1 MPDRVKESNMSTTLS
16 AALHINPEIR
26 SLYEISLIPP
36 SIGPQ
41 EYFQN
46 VMTILSRV
54 FPVHYAALL
63 LKESEKKDVFHLEA
77 LFGMKREDHPHQGP
91 VGHGSMAEAIHSKKG
106 AVIQKI
112 LQEPFYETLVKK
124 SGYADK
130 IKPPLLCIPLLDG
143 ENPMGV
149 MTINAL
155 YEYRN
160 DFTKD
165 FHFLSILG
173 ALICPAIQR
182 GIHKKMETK
191 EKPQEARLKTA
202 SLEEILEERLTE
214 LLNKIDPY
222 VESKSRTGL
231 LADLVGLVEK
241 ILIKSAMEKMGHVQ
255 TAAAQLLGINRNT
268 LRTKLKEFKIKT
280 R

>member
-1 MPDRVKESNMSTTLS
+1 MSATLS
-16 AALHINPEIR
+16 ATSQMNPEIR
-26 SLYEISLIPP
+26 SLYEISLIP
-36 SIGPQ
+36 SSLELQ

-46 VMTILSRV
+46 LMTILSRF
-54 FPVHYAALL
+54 FPIHYAALL
-63 LKESEKKDVFHLEA
+63 LKESEKDVLHLEA
-77 LFGMKREDHPHQGP
+77 LFGMKREDHPSQGP
-91 VGHGSMAEAIHSKKG
+91 VGHGSMGEAIHSKKG

-112 LQEPFYETLVKK
+112 QQEPFYEALGKK
-124 SGYADK
+124 SGQMDK
-130 IKPPLLCIPLLDG
+130 IKPPLLCIPLWDR

-149 MTINAL
+149 MTITPL
-155 YEYRN
+155 YESRN

-165 FHFLSILG
+165 FHFLSVLG

-182 GIHKKMETK
+182 GFQKKMGTK
-191 EKPQEARLKTA
+191 ERSQDARLKTA
-202 SLEEILEERLTE
+202 LLEEILEERLTE

-255 TAAAQLLGINRNT
+255 TSAAQLLGINRNT